1 MGKALLIKA
10 TGAVGILLVLCAYI
24 LLWISPDTLIDEV
37 IIRTRVA
44 IVINITG
51 SLMVVYYLYK
61 K

>member
-24 LLWISPDTLIDEV
+24 LLWISPDTIIDEV
-37 IIRTRVA
+37 IIRTRGA

>member
-10 TGAVGILLVLCAYI
+10 TGAIGILLVLCAYI
-24 LLWISPDTLIDEV
+24 LLWISPDTGIGEV

>member
-1 MGKALLIKA
+1 MVKALLIKA
-10 TGAVGILLVLCAYI
+10 TGTFGILLVLCAYI

-44 IVINITG
+44 IIINITG
-51 SLMVVYYLYK
+51 SLMVIYYLYK

>member
-10 TGAVGILLVLCAYI
+10 TGAVGILLVLCAYS
-24 LLWISPDTLIDEV
+24 LLWISPDTGIGEV
-37 IIRTRVA
+37 IIRTRGA

>member
-24 LLWISPDTLIDEV
+24 LLWISPDTSIFEV